1 MTFRGASLIVLMLAL
16 GGCGR
21 ATVEPPDMANLV
33 FLTRED
39 CVNTVRMHAGLD
51 DALRAMHLST
61 DYQVI
66 DLATLAATDARTGY
80 PTPTVLYRDRD
91 LFGLPVPVPPY
102 DTPT

>member
-1 MTFRGASLIVLMLAL
+1 MAS
-16 GGCGR
+16 
-21 ATVEPPDMANLV
+21 LV

-39 CVNTVRMHAGLD
+39 CVNTARMRAGLD
-51 DALRAMHLST
+51 DALRAMHLPT

>member
-1 MTFRGASLIVLMLAL
+1 MTIRRASLLVLLLAL

-21 ATVEPPDMANLV
+21 TVEPPDMASLV

-39 CVNTVRMHAGLD
+39 CVNTARMRAGLD
-51 DALRAMHLST
+51 DALRAMQLPT

-80 PTPTVLYRDRD
+80 ATPTVLYRGRD

>member
-1 MTFRGASLIVLMLAL
+1 MAS
-16 GGCGR
+16 
-21 ATVEPPDMANLV
+21 LV

-39 CVNTVRMHAGLD
+39 CVNTVIMRAGLD
-51 DALRAMHLST
+51 EALRAMHLST
-61 DYQVI
+61 DYKVI

-80 PTPTVLYRDRD
+80 PTPTVLYRDGD